1 MLKWFTAELL
11 SKLHNVVFIIIIIIV
26 IIIIIIIIIATV
38 ISVLLTFVIIT
49 VINEYV
55 KFCKVGLLIPKDISS
70 K

>member
-11 SKLHNVVFIIIIIIV
+11 SKLHNVVFIIIIIV